1 MSYLHTSMPAY
12 GINFEMLNGDQ
23 SIYPVS
29 SPVMTLEEFDSALR
43 TKLNITSAAYA
54 EFENMS
60 LTQINDLANRVQ
72 NFMRYLTEKDE
83 YIKSKKL
90 LEERFLEQQEES
102 VRRTE
107 GHARIKEL
115 FELADS
121 MHVVSLSPPVL
132 ANGSKVSSFEMLPFG
147 IMEKRYVLATNL
159 FKRVPNNGPDR
170 GYYDCV
176 PSTNQIDIH
185 DFKKPESALEKLIYD
200 ELVKMYRGKTPIKLS
215 KEYSAI
221 HDTYI
226 PVIIDPLNLLVV
238 TTCDITGIGYG
249 GLYVT
254 AYINKNKLAK

>member
-1 MSYLHTSMPAY
+1 MPAY

-29 SPVMTLEEFDSALR
+29 NQPVTLEEFDSALR
-43 TKLNITSAAYA
+43 TKLNITSVAYA

-60 LTQINDLANRVQ
+60 LMQVNDLANRVQ
-72 NFMRYLTEKDE
+72 NFKRYLTEKDE
-83 YIKSKKL
+83 YIKFKKR
-90 LEERFLEQQEES
+90 LEERFREQQEES

-107 GHARIKEL
+107 GHAKIKEL

-121 MHVVSLSPPVL
+121 MPAVSLSPPVL
-132 ANGSKVSSFEMLPFG
+132 ANGSKVSAFEMLPFG

-185 DFKKPESALEKLIYD
+185 DFKKPESDQEKLIYD
-200 ELVKMYRGKTPIKLS
+200 ELVKTYRGKMPIKLS
-215 KEYSAI
+215 KEYREGQEE
-221 HDTYI
+221 YI
-226 PVIIDPLNLLVV
+226 PVIKDPLNLLKV
-238 TTCDITGIGYG
+238 TSYDMTGIGYG
-249 GLYVT
+249 GIYIT

>member
-1 MSYLHTSMPAY
+1 
-12 GINFEMLNGDQ
+12 
-23 SIYPVS
+23 
-29 SPVMTLEEFDSALR
+29 MTLEEFDSALR

-72 NFMRYLTEKDE
+72 NFRRYLTEKDE
-83 YIKSKKL
+83 YIKSKKR

-121 MHVVSLSPPVL
+121 MPIVSLSPPVL
-132 ANGSKVSSFEMLPFG
+132 ANGSKVSAFEMLPFG

-159 FKRVPNNGPDR
+159 FYRQVSYTGSDR
-170 GYYDCV
+170 KYYDCV

-185 DFKKPESALEKLIYD
+185 DFKRPENDQEKLIYD
-200 ELVKMYRGKTPIKLS
+200 ELIKMYSGKQPIKLS
-215 KEYSAI
+215 KEYSEVREECIPAI
-221 HDTYI
+221 E
-226 PVIIDPLNLLVV
+226 DPLNLLVV
-238 TTCDITGIGYG
+238 TTYDITGIGYG
-249 GLYVT
+249 GIYVT